1 MYIDYCC
8 YDYSINE
15 IETVNNISTAI
26 KCGIKNIFILPYT
39 INYIKQSY
47 IDDSI
52 NFGCPVDFPYGLSD
66 QKTRNFAVEN
76 IAKSK
81 KIKYIDLMI
90 PTKTITNRK
99 YDKFRE
105 DIRTNLDICNQNSV
119 ILRYVLEYRVYS
131 HEVLNKICQILKSF
145 DIDTILP
152 STGTMLDNINDNII
166 ACKFL
171 QTKSTIKTICNG
183 NIYLPQHI
191 ELVKNSDLHG
201 LRIHNIFA
209 TNLIS

>member
-15 IETVNNISTAI
+15 VETTNNISKAI
-26 KCGIKNIFILPYT
+26 KLGIKNIFILPYT
-39 INYIKQSY
+39 INYIKQDH
-47 IDDSI
+47 INNSI

-66 QKTRNFAVEN
+66 LKTRNFAVEN
-76 IAKSK
+76 LAKSK

-105 DIRTNLDICNQNSV
+105 DIKSNLDICNQHDS

-131 HEVLNKICQILKSF
+131 HEVLNKICQILKTF
-145 DIDTILP
+145 EINTVLP
-152 STGTMLDNINDNII
+152 STGMMLDNINDNII

-171 QTKSTIKTICNG
+171 QSKSKINTICNG
-183 NIYLPQHI
+183 NIYLPKHV
-191 ELVKNSDLHG
+191 ELIKNSQINA
-201 LRIHNIFA
+201 LRISNIFSA
-209 TNLIS
+209 DLII